1 MKHYGNE
8 ERRTDGASNQKGV
21 ELDRPHY
28 QEAKA
33 ADNKTNSQSH
43 MEPSG

>member
-1 MKHYGNE
+1 MATKKEEPMERQIRKEWSRIGHYE
-8 ERRTDGASNQKGV
+8 
-21 ELDRPHY
+21 
-28 QEAKA
+28 EAKA